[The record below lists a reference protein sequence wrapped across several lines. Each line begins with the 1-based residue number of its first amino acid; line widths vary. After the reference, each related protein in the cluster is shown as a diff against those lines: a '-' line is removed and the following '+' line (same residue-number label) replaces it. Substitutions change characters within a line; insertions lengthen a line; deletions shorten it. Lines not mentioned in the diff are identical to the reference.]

1 MNSICC
7 FAGHANIVDPKNIEQ
22 SLLTEIEKLIVHE
35 NVIEFWVGNYGDF
48 DRLSATCVRKLKN
61 KYPKIRLILVIPYLT
76 EKIKG
81 NPEYYQTA
89 FDEIL
94 MANIPEQTPRMLK
107 IIACN
112 QFMVDESTWL
122 IAYVRHKGGAQKTLA
137 YARKNGKTKVI
148 EI

>member
-22 SLLTEIEKLIVHE
+22 SLLTEIEKLIVRE

-48 DRLSATCVRKLKN
+48 DRLSTTCVRKLKS

-81 NPEYYQTA
+81 NPEYYQTM

-94 MANIPEQTPRMLK
+94 MANIPEQTPRILK

-112 QFMVDESTWL
+112 QFMIDESAWL
-122 IAYVRHKGGAQKTLA
+122 ICYVRYKGGAKKTLN
-137 YARKNGKTKVI
+137 YAKKCQTIQVL